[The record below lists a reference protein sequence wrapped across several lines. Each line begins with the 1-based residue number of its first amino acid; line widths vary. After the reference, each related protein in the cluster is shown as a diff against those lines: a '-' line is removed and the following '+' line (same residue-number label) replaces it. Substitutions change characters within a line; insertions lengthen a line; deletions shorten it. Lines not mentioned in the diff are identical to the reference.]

1 MNETTFCHYMNFY
14 ENFKELGIN
23 TKAETLFSINF
34 NSKGISFSK
43 HIFRNNFF

>member
-23 TKAETLFSINF
+23 TKAENLFSINF
-34 NSKGISFSK
+34 NSKGISF
-43 HIFRNNFF
+43 